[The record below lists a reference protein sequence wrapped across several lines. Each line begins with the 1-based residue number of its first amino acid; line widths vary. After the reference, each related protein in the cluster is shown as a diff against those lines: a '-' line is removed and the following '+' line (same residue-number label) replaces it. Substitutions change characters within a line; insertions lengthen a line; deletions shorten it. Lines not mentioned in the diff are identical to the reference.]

1 MKLGPHRE
9 GQFYGKLNLSFQLLF
24 VHQGSLAMKK
34 IFASKILNN
43 RINYFSDFALK
54 SLSTLPA
61 IALSIVCATV
71 QAQNFPEHPITL
83 VVPNPP
89 GGFVDTSARLLSE
102 PLARL
107 INQPVVIDNRP
118 GASGN
123 TAYQYVA
130 RAKPDGYT
138 LLISY
143 SGYHVGN
150 PSLMDK
156 LPWDPIKDF
165 TPVALLTT
173 STNVIAVHP
182 SVPANNLKEFIAYA
196 KANPGKLNYASQ
208 GNGSVSHIG
217 TEIFKQ
223 IANIDLVHVP
233 YKGSGAA
240 IQDVLSGQVQVFITT
255 PPSVMQHIQID
266 KLKALA
272 VTGKTRHPMLPNVPT
287 TAEAGVPSF
296 QLESWVALY
305 APANTP
311 TAVVTK
317 LTDAVKRSMELPEV
331 KQRADTA
338 GVDISYLNPAAL
350 DALLKKELPY
360 WNKIIK
366 SANIHLD

>member
-1 MKLGPHRE
+1 
-9 GQFYGKLNLSFQLLF
+9 
-24 VHQGSLAMKK
+24 MKK

-287 TAEAGVPSF
+287 TA
-296 QLESWVALY
+296 
-305 APANTP
+305 
-311 TAVVTK
+311 
-317 LTDAVKRSMELPEV
+317 
-331 KQRADTA
+331 
-338 GVDISYLNPAAL
+338 
-350 DALLKKELPY
+350 
-360 WNKIIK
+360 
-366 SANIHLD
+366 